1 MTSQPAGWY
10 PDDSHPYDNRW
21 WDGSEWVHAFWPH
34 SRPKSAYL
42 PESRRWDIS
51 SGGQPNFDVVG
62 ENWHETGIASVL
74 GRRPGLD
81 EEIERYAT
89 AELVPEPDNPHDANA
104 ICVRIEGEAVGYLS
118 ADAARAYQPLVHAL
132 VRSDVVATVQARI
145 WAVTRFSR
153 QRNRQE
159 LKSAIRLALPE
170 PTTVLPVNGSPSV
183 PHAVV
188 PRGRKVQVTGESDHF
203 DVLAPFIG
211 ASGYLLT
218 TLHRI
223 EIVKARSTSPAIEVR
238 VGNRRVGQLTA
249 ATSASLLPLVVEAD
263 RLGLATAAWGS
274 LTGSRL
280 AAELALHVAKAEEV
294 PAAWPSVEDAIP
306 AMKEARQVPP
316 AYASTEA
323 IESPPS
329 SSGLSAGW
337 WIVAVVLTLIL
348 FAVPYIGWLLAL
360 GLLLAAFLL
369 HRRAKR
375 RAPAASFSQPS
386 VPLRV

>member
-1 MTSQPAGWY
+1 MTSRPAGWY
-10 PDDSHPYDNRW
+10 PNDAHPFDNRW
-21 WDGSEWVHAFWPH
+21 WDGSAWAQAFWPH

-51 SGGQPNFDVVG
+51 SSGQPNFDVVG
-62 ENWHETGIASVL
+62 ENWHESAIASVL

-81 EEIERYAT
+81 EEIERYAI

-104 ICVRIEGEAVGYLS
+104 ICVRIEEETVGYLS
-118 ADAARAYQPLVHAL
+118 ADAARTYRPLVHAL
-132 VRSDVVATVQARI
+132 VRSGVVATVHARI

-170 PTTVLPVNGSPSV
+170 VSTVLPVNDSPSV

-188 PRGRKVQVTGESDHF
+188 PRGRKIQVTGESDHF
-203 DVLAPFIG
+203 EVLAPFIG

-223 EIVKARSTSPAIEVR
+223 EIVKARSTAPVIEVR

-249 ATSASLLPLVVEAD
+249 ATSASLFPLVAEAD

-274 LTGSRL
+274 LTGSKL

-294 PAAWPSVEDAIP
+294 PDTWPSAEDSIP
-306 AMKEARQVPP
+306 AMVEARQVPP
-316 AYASTEA
+316 AYVSTDP
-323 IESPPS
+323 IEPPPS
-329 SSGLSAGW
+329 GSGLSAGG
-337 WIVAVVLTLIL
+337 WIVAVFLALIL
-348 FAVPYIGWLLAL
+348 LAVPYVGWLLAL
-360 GLLLAAFLL
+360 GLLLVTFLL

-375 RAPAASFSQPS
+375 RPPAASLSTPS
-386 VPLRV
+386 VPLLA